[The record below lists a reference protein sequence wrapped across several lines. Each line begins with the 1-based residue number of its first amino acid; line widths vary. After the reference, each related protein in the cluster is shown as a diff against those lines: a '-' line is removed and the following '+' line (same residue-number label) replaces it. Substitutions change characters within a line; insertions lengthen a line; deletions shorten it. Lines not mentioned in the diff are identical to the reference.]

1 MIELSVNVAEVK
13 GYIKE
18 LIEAPGKFFSMIRY
32 NVRESVGQ
40 YLSELME
47 AELTFYIGRERYERR
62 GGGEVNYRNGG
73 YNRRFTLKGIGEV
86 VVNVPRDRK
95 GKYKTDV
102 LPRSRQYEDQIREDM
117 GLMYLTGVSTRT
129 LGLISH
135 RLLGRS
141 LSHNEVSKAN
151 LALTEGVE
159 KWRNR
164 DLSKELVKYMYV
176 DGVNFDMRIGGSVEK
191 VAVLVAIGVTEG
203 GQKLVLGLQSGDKE
217 SASCWREFIRDLKGR
232 GLDGS
237 RVKLGIMD
245 GLAGLEKVFQEEF
258 SGAKTQR
265 CQVHVARNVL
275 AKVTKKHKKEVAD
288 DLRSIF
294 YASSKEKAV
303 TFYDK
308 FRNDWQKE
316 FPSAVKS
323 LESSIDSC
331 LTFFSF
337 PAEEWISLRTTN
349 IIERLN
355 KEFKRRT
362 KPMEI
367 VAGENSCYRLL
378 AFISLKMELAWRT
391 APVGKVNDNLPF
403 FKQIAEKEFTQNC

>member
-1 MIELSVNVAEVK
+1 MIEFSVNVAEVK
-13 GYIKE
+13 EYIKG
-18 LIEAPGKFFSMIRY
+18 LVEAPGKYFSMIRY
-32 NVRESVGQ
+32 NVRESVGR

-47 AELTFYIGRERYERR
+47 AELTFYIGRERYERS

-73 YNRRFTLKGIGEV
+73 YNRRFTLKGIGAV
-86 VVNVPRDRK
+86 VVNVPRDRSSK
-95 GKYKTDV
+95 FKTSV

-117 GLMYLTGVSTRT
+117 GLMFLTGVSTRT
-129 LGLISH
+129 LSLISH

-164 DLSKELVKYMYV
+164 DLSKELVKYMFL

-237 RVKLGIMD
+237 KVKLGIMD

-323 LESSIDSC
+323 LENSIDSC

-337 PAEEWISLRTTN
+337 PEEEWISLRTTN

-378 AFISLKMELAWRT
+378 AFISLKMELAWRAT
-391 APVGKVNDNLPF
+391 PVGKVNDNLPF

>member
-1 MIELSVNVAEVK
+1 MIELSVNIAEVK
-13 GYIKE
+13 RYIKE
-18 LIEAPGKFFSMIRY
+18 LVEAPGKFFSMMRY

-129 LGLISH
+129 LSLISH

-164 DLSKELVKYMYV
+164 DLSEEVVKYMYL

-237 RVKLGIMD
+237 KVKLGIMD

-362 KPMEI
+362 RPMEI

-391 APVGKVNDNLPF
+391 APVGKVNDNIPF

>member
-1 MIELSVNVAEVK
+1 MIEFSVNVAEVK
-13 GYIKE
+13 GYIKG
-18 LIEAPGKFFSMIRY
+18 LVEAPGKFFSMIRY

-62 GGGEVNYRNGG
+62 GSGEVNYRNGG
-73 YNRRFTLKGIGEV
+73 YNRRYTLKGIGEV
-86 VVNVPRDRK
+86 MVNVPRDRSSK
-95 GKYKTDV
+95 FKTSV

-117 GLMYLTGVSTRT
+117 GLMFLTGVSTRT
-129 LGLISH
+129 LSLISH

-164 DLSKELVKYMYV
+164 DLSKELVKYMFL

-217 SASCWREFIRDLKGR
+217 SASCWREFIRDLKRR

-237 RVKLGIMD
+237 KVKLGIMD

>member
-18 LIEAPGKFFSMIRY
+18 LVEAPGKFFSMIRY

-47 AELTFYIGRERYERR
+47 AELTFYLGRERYERR
-62 GGGEVNYRNGG
+62 GCGEVNYRNGG
-73 YNRRFTLKGIGEV
+73 YNRRFTLKGIGAV
-86 VVNVPRDRK
+86 MVNVPRDRK
-95 GKYKTDV
+95 GKYKTNV

-129 LGLISH
+129 LSLISH

-164 DLSKELVKYMYV
+164 DLSKELVKYMYL

-237 RVKLGIMD
+237 KVKLGIMD
-245 GLAGLEKVFQEEF
+245 GLTGLEKVFQEEF

-294 YASSKEKAV
+294 YASSKEKAA

>member
-129 LGLISH
+129 LSLISH

-164 DLSKELVKYMYV
+164 DLSKELVKYMYM

-217 SASCWREFIRDLKGR
+217 SVSCWREFIRDLKGR

-237 RVKLGIMD
+237 KVKLGIMD

>member
-86 VVNVPRDRK
+86 VVDVPRDRK

-129 LGLISH
+129 LSLISH

-164 DLSKELVKYMYV
+164 DLSKELVKYMYM

-217 SASCWREFIRDLKGR
+217 SVSCWREFIRDLKGR

-237 RVKLGIMD
+237 KVKLGIMD

>member
-237 RVKLGIMD
+237 KVKLGIMD

-323 LESSIDSC
+323 LENSIDSC

>member
-1 MIELSVNVAEVK
+1 MIELSVNIAEVK

-95 GKYKTDV
+95 GKYKTEV

-129 LGLISH
+129 LSLISH

-164 DLSKELVKYMYV
+164 DLSKELVKYMYL

-237 RVKLGIMD
+237 KVKLGIMD

-403 FKQIAEKEFTQNC
+403 FKQIAEKEFTQYC

>member
-1 MIELSVNVAEVK
+1 MIELSVNIAEVK

-18 LIEAPGKFFSMIRY
+18 LIEAPGKFFSMMRY

-47 AELTFYIGRERYERR
+47 AELTFYIGRERYERSV
-62 GGGEVNYRNGG
+62 GGEVNYRNGG

-129 LGLISH
+129 LSLISH

-164 DLSKELVKYMYV
+164 DLSEELVKYMYL

-237 RVKLGIMD
+237 KVKLGIMD

-403 FKQIAEKEFTQNC
+403 FKQIAEKEFTQYC